1 MRKPRYVKTPTV
13 YQMEATECGA
23 ASLAMILAYYGCYVP
38 LERLR
43 IDAGVSRDGCNARNV
58 VRAARKYGLEGKGYS
73 CGIRQLLLLD
83 GPCIIHWN
91 FNHFVVYEGIRG
103 GHAYINDPGVGRR
116 KLDVKELDQG
126 FTGVVLTFKKTPEF
140 QESHKRSSI
149 DGFIRRRLGR
159 ERKSLLALVLLGGL
173 LLFAGMLTPL
183 MNQIFVDD
191 ILIGR
196 NHSWIGPFLMG
207 MVLVAVYR
215 VLFGWMRERL
225 LMNLQSKLSVMNGY
239 RTIRHLLRLPISFF
253 EQRYAGDIVSR
264 VDSNESINEYL
275 TGSLAEAALNL
286 VLSVFYLILMML
298 YNPVLALLGAL
309 GGAAALTVH
318 SVCGRALACLSTKLQ
333 QDSGKLTGTLYAGI
347 NLTGTLKAAGAENE
361 YLSRILGYCARAS
374 AAEQEIG
381 SRSQVLAQLPRIL
394 SQMIDVLVL
403 MVGGIFVIHG
413 RMTAGELTAFLTLL
427 SSFMAPVTELLSL
440 FRQNQILQADMFR
453 VEDLE
458 SYEESELFQE
468 ASRQQSTEKLTSCEA
483 RGVSFG
489 YSPTEPALIQ
499 DFSFTLE
506 AGCSLALVGT
516 SGSGKSTVSK
526 LISGLLRPW
535 SGEILLNGIP
545 MEQLDSSSRYA
556 SVAVVSQSL
565 DFFSGTIREN
575 LTLWNR
581 FAMESDIMN
590 AAKDACIHDVILSL
604 PGEYSYHLNEGASN
618 LSGGQRQRLE
628 IARAL
633 VTNPSI
639 LIMDE
644 ATSALDP
651 VMEKEVLDNIRRRG
665 CTCIVVAHRL
675 SAIRDCDEILVMD
688 NGRIAERGTHEE
700 LWARNGVYAA
710 LIRSE

>member
-225 LMNLQSKLSVMNGY
+225 LMNLQSKLSVMTGY

-468 ASRQQSTEKLTSCEA
+468 SPRQQSTEKLTSCEA
-483 RGVSFG
+483 RDVSFG

>member
-38 LERLR
+38 LEQLR

-58 VRAARKYGLEGKGYS
+58 VRAAGKYGLEGKGYS

-126 FTGVVLTFKKTPEF
+126 FTGVVLTFRKTPEF
-140 QESHKRSSI
+140 RESHKRSSI
-149 DGFIRRRLGR
+149 DGFIRRRLGG

-173 LLFAGMLTPL
+173 LLFAGIVTPI

-207 MVLVAVYR
+207 MLLVAGYR

-225 LMNLQSKLSVMNGY
+225 LMNLQSKLSVMTGY

-309 GGAAALTVH
+309 GGAAALLVH

-427 SSFMAPVTELLSL
+427 GSFMAPVTELLSL
-440 FRQNQILQADMFR
+440 FRQNQTLQADMFR

-458 SYEESELFQE
+458 SYEESELFRE

-499 DFSFTLE
+499 DLSFKLE
-506 AGCSLALVGT
+506 TGCSLALVGT

-526 LISGLLRPW
+526 LISGLLKPW

-556 SVAVVSQSL
+556 SMAVVSQSL

>member
-159 ERKSLLALVLLGGL
+159 ERKSLLALILLGGL

-225 LMNLQSKLSVMNGY
+225 LMNLQSKLSVMTGY

>member
-1 MRKPRYVKTPTV
+1 M
-13 YQMEATECGA
+13 
-23 ASLAMILAYYGCYVP
+23 
-38 LERLR
+38 
-43 IDAGVSRDGCNARNV
+43 
-58 VRAARKYGLEGKGYS
+58 
-73 CGIRQLLLLD
+73 
-83 GPCIIHWN
+83 
-91 FNHFVVYEGIRG
+91 
-103 GHAYINDPGVGRR
+103 
-116 KLDVKELDQG
+116 
-126 FTGVVLTFKKTPEF
+126 
-140 QESHKRSSI
+140 
-149 DGFIRRRLGR
+149 
-159 ERKSLLALVLLGGL
+159 
-173 LLFAGMLTPL
+173 
-183 MNQIFVDD
+183 
-191 ILIGR
+191 
-196 NHSWIGPFLMG
+196 
-207 MVLVAVYR
+207 
-215 VLFGWMRERL
+215 
-225 LMNLQSKLSVMNGY
+225 
-239 RTIRHLLRLPISFF
+239 
-253 EQRYAGDIVSR
+253 
-264 VDSNESINEYL
+264 
-275 TGSLAEAALNL
+275 
-286 VLSVFYLILMML
+286 
-298 YNPVLALLGAL
+298 
-309 GGAAALTVH
+309 VH
-318 SVCGRALACLSTKLQ
+318 SACGRALACLSTKLQ

-427 SSFMAPVTELLSL
+427 GSFMAPVTELLSL
-440 FRQNQILQADMFR
+440 FRQNQTLQADMFR

-458 SYEESELFQE
+458 SYEESELFLE
-468 ASRQQSTEKLTSCEA
+468 ASRQQSAEKLTSCEA
-483 RGVSFG
+483 RGVAFG

-499 DFSFTLE
+499 DLSFKLE

-526 LISGLLRPW
+526 LISGLLKPW
-535 SGEILLNGIP
+535 SGKILLNGIP

-556 SVAVVSQSL
+556 SMAVVSQSL

-700 LWARNGVYAA
+700 LWVRNGVYAA

>member
-38 LERLR
+38 LEKLR

-126 FTGVVLTFKKTPEF
+126 FTGIVLTFEKTPEF
-140 QESHKRSSI
+140 RASHKRSSI
-149 DGFIRRRLGR
+149 DGFLKRRMGG
-159 ERKSLLALVLLGGL
+159 ERRSLLALLLLGAL
-173 LLFAGMLTPL
+173 LLFAGIVTPI

-191 ILIGR
+191 ILIGG

-215 VLFGWMRERL
+215 ILFGWMRERL
-225 LMNLQSKLSVMNGY
+225 LMNLQSKLSVMTGY

-264 VDSNESINEYL
+264 VDGNENINEYL
-275 TGSLAEAALNL
+275 TGSLAEAVLNL

-309 GGAAALTVH
+309 GGATALTVH

-374 AAEQEIG
+374 VAEQEIG
-381 SRSQVLAQLPRIL
+381 SRSQVLAQIPQLL

-413 RMTAGELTAFLTLL
+413 KMTAGELTAFLTLL
-427 SSFMAPVTELLSL
+427 GSFMSPVTELLSL
-440 FRQNQILQADMFR
+440 FRQNQLLQADMFR

-458 SYEESELFQE
+458 SYEESELFHT
-468 ASRQQSTEKLTSCEA
+468 SSLQQSTEKLTSCEA
-483 RGVSFG
+483 RNVTFG

-499 DFSFTLE
+499 NLSFTLE
-506 AGCSLALVGT
+506 AGCSIAIVGT

-556 SVAVVSQSL
+556 SISVVSQSL

-604 PGEYSYHLNEGASN
+604 PGEYSYHLTEGASN

-665 CTCIVVAHRL
+665 CTCVVVAHRL
-675 SAIRDCDEILVMD
+675 SAIRDCDEILVME
-688 NGRIAERGTHEE
+688 NGEIAERGTHEE

>member
-225 LMNLQSKLSVMNGY
+225 LMNLQSKLSVMTGY

>member
-225 LMNLQSKLSVMNGY
+225 LMNLQSKLSVMTGY

-535 SGEILLNGIP
+535 SGEILLNGIQ

>member
-225 LMNLQSKLSVMNGY
+225 LMNLQSKLSVMTGY

-286 VLSVFYLILMML
+286 VLSVFYLTLMML